1 MSRYYENDYRND
13 YDHDGYDSD
22 SGCGCGC
29 SERREFPRCGLRV
42 LVKPGCYK
50 CKELKKYECRW
61 TPPKYEYRYVR
72 QPCRGTVAVSNVRKC
87 CCN

>member
-50 CKELKKYECRW
+50 CKELKNTSADGLLLNMNIDMLDNLAAE
-61 TPPKYEYRYVR
+61 
-72 QPCRGTVAVSNVRKC
+72 QSQFLM
-87 CCN
+87 